1 MDTTPTQTQE
11 IVGKQNEPA
20 LTALVNATGY
30 PLVQENGQRKFGPPP
45 GFKGPPPPR
54 GCEVFVGKVPR
65 DLYEDELVPV
75 FQKAGNIY
83 ELRLM
88 MDFSGTNRGFAF
100 VTYCQRSEAKRAV
113 KELNNFEI
121 RKGRFLGVCSSVD
134 NCRLFVGGIP
144 KNKVKEDIFTE
155 MSKVTQGVVNVI
167 VYPCAVD
174 KTKNRGFAF
183 VEYESHRAA
192 AMARRK
198 LVPGTVELWGQP
210 IKVDW
215 AEPEPEAD
223 EDVMSQVRVLYVR
236 NLMLSTT
243 EEKLQEVF
251 TRATGR
257 EGVLERVKKLRD
269 YAFIHFTTREDA
281 LKAMEAVNGTHIDD
295 ALVEVV
301 LAKPVDKTE
310 QNAQRSPTV
319 KGAPQIL
326 SLDLNNINNAT
337 LSSVYNQILL
347 QQGARLF
354 ASHGAVG
361 CRGKSR
367 GASRGRGAGG
377 SRSYSNNNLGSR
389 TNNQQHP
396 AEARLL
402 FDLLPGVELTP
413 TNPLTLRPHPMKSPV
428 QLLQDLCQ
436 KNNWGAPVY
445 QLHSAIQKDAFR
457 DTSAQFFLYKVSI
470 PALPNHLITPNKLCR
485 TLEEARIFAAE
496 YTLKSLGIP
505 VESSE
510 IQIPHQAATSAAAYQ
525 GRPLA
530 PAISIAREVQV
541 PISYATP
548 YVVPSADYGRF

>member
-1 MDTTPTQTQE
+1 MDSTPAQTQE
-11 IVGKQNEPA
+11 IVVGKQTESA
-20 LTALVNATGY
+20 LAALVNATGY

-75 FQKAGNIY
+75 FQKVGNIY

-113 KELNNFEI
+113 QELNNFEI

-144 KNKVKEDIFTE
+144 KNKVKEDIFSE

-243 EEKLQEVF
+243 EEKLHEVF
-251 TRATGR
+251 TKAAGR
-257 EGVLERVKKLRD
+257 DGVLERVKKLRD
-269 YAFIHFTTREDA
+269 YAFIHFTSREDA
-281 LKAMEAVNGTHIDD
+281 VKAMEVVNGSYIDD

-301 LAKPVDKTE
+301 LAKPVDKTDL
-310 QNAQRSPTV
+310 AAPT
-319 KGAPQIL
+319 KFL
-326 SLDLNNINNAT
+326 SESKITFT
-337 LSSVYNQILL
+337 LFISC
-347 QQGARLF
+347 RLF
-354 ASHGAVG
+354 TSPGTVG
-361 CRGKSR
+361 SRGKDR

-377 SRSYSNNNLGSR
+377 SRSYSSNSNVASSWSL
-389 TNNQQHP
+389 
-396 AEARLL
+396 AVARLL

-428 QLLQDLCQ
+428 QLLQELCQ

-445 QLHSAIQKDAFR
+445 QLHSAFQKDAFR
-457 DTSAQFFLYKVSI
+457 DTSSQFFLYKVSI

-496 YTLKSLGIP
+496 YTLKSFGIP

-510 IQIPHQAATSAAAYQ
+510 IPIPHQVTTSAAAYQ
-525 GRPLA
+525 ARPLA

-541 PISYATP
+541 PISYTTP
-548 YVVPSADYGRF
+548 YVVSSADYGRF